1 MLSTTSRSGYKDQ
14 YKSLTLFLPH
24 RPAIAR
30 SPANMSLTAVVEQR
44 LEQGRTTAAG
54 PYIELV
60 DLDEVDQL
68 NDAYLSLND
77 RKYGPEEKPPP
88 LTSEEFKRYVRLAHD
103 AIRSTDEAIDAFKEE
118 KDGTMGKSSAMNYI
132 DGLKMFEVQLVVGK
146 LVKAVHKVHSGTITT
161 PSWPMITAL
170 KFHKFQTF
178 PDRMDKV
185 IVALR
190 TWKSLGKALFL
201 DMVPMEKR
209 LAMQPGEEI
218 KKKGLNK
225 SNNGNRDVQ
234 LQFARSNMPKAKKPA
249 TAVNNDED
257 DEDDANND
265 GTPAPA
271 PKKRRRDADAV
282 AINPEARRGNDR
294 GKKKQPTTQPSTQ
307 PTAPAA
313 LVSTNP
319 IESIQPG
326 SSAASASY
334 NTAVSGESSSAT
346 GTAFTPINRSP
357 TSQSAESFIPA
368 PNTDRPVGGAPS
380 TPSVDLKIR
389 DPGQEATPTA
399 SSDDGSS
406 QPTIFAC
413 HASADQQA
421 AMGLLLSD
429 MQAATKGLDDKFK
442 FPRPLGKPLPRDG
455 NQLPVLQT
463 AAPWPGAYQ
472 DPLPSS
478 QWLLPSQP
486 QQARPPCLYSAYPSQ
501 PPPDYATSQRASV
514 GFWQGNPR
522 RDNPLPQVSQL
533 HQMQGTRPNAGQNQ
547 LHRQPPVQNGVG
559 EDVTRGQGNIH
570 CGQQTTS
577 LRNEGQETKVHF
589 QKHGSMLQGP
599 MAGMRQEHSGHG
611 AVSVS
616 GTGVVSIYNYFQRRT
631 PGPIVSPSNG
641 NDQARSNYFD
651 RRSFQSLDDNQGTIN
666 VSVSDL
672 HASCMKS

>member
-1 MLSTTSRSGYKDQ
+1 MLSTTSQSGYKDQ
-14 YKSLTLFLPH
+14 YESLTVFLPH
-24 RPAIAR
+24 RPAIVR
-30 SPANMSLTAVVEQR
+30 SPANMNLTAVVEQR
-44 LEQGRTTAAG
+44 LEHGRTTAAG

-60 DLDEVDQL
+60 DLGEVDQL
-68 NDAYLSLND
+68 SDAYLSLND
-77 RKYGPEEKPPP
+77 RKYGPEEQPPP

-118 KDGTMGKSSAMNYI
+118 KDGTMGKTSAMNYI

-201 DMVPMEKR
+201 DMVSMEKR

-249 TAVNNDED
+249 TPANNDDD
-257 DEDDANND
+257 DEDDADND

-271 PKKRRRDADAV
+271 IKKRRRATADAV
-282 AINPEARRGNDR
+282 IINPDARRGNNR
-294 GKKKQPTTQPSTQ
+294 GKKKKPVTQ

-313 LVSTNP
+313 SVSTNP
-319 IESIQPG
+319 SESVQPA
-326 SSAASASY
+326 SSAASASSK
-334 NTAVSGESSSAT
+334 TAVSGQPSNAT
-346 GTAFTPINRSP
+346 RTAFTPINRRP
-357 TSQSAESFIPA
+357 LSQPAEPSIPA
-368 PNTDRPVGGAPS
+368 PNAGSPVGEAPS
-380 TPSVDLKIR
+380 TSVDMRIG
-389 DPGQEATPTA
+389 DPGQDATPTA
-399 SSDDGSS
+399 LRGDGFS

-421 AMGLLLSD
+421 AMDLLLSD
-429 MQAATKGLDDKFK
+429 KQAATKGLDDKFK
-442 FPRPLGKPLPRDG
+442 FPRPLGKPSPKDG
-455 NQLPVLQT
+455 NQLPVPQT
-463 AAPWPGAYQ
+463 AAPWPGAHQ

-486 QQARPPCLYSAYPSQ
+486 QQARPPCLYSYPSQ
-501 PPPDYATSQRASV
+501 PPPDYATSQRASAS
-514 GFWQGNPR
+514 FWQGTPR
-522 RDNPLPQVSQL
+522 RDNPFPQASQQN
-533 HQMQGTRPNAGQNQ
+533 QMQATRRNAPQRPFD
-547 LHRQPPVQNGVG
+547 RQPPSHNDAN
-559 EDVTRGQGNIH
+559 EDDIQRQGTTH
-570 CGQQTTS
+570 YGQQTTTFGS
-577 LRNEGQETKVHF
+577 LQNEGQVTKVHF
-589 QKHGSMLQGP
+589 QKNGRIIHNP
-599 MAGMRQEHSGHG
+599 MVGMRQEHSGPG

-616 GTGVVSIYNYFQRRT
+616 GTGVVSIHNYFQRRM
-631 PGPIVSPSNG
+631 PGALASTSDRNDPARG
-641 NDQARSNYFD
+641 NYSGWH
-651 RRSFQSLDDNQGTIN
+651 SFQSLDDNEGTLN
-666 VSVSDL
+666 VSASDL
-672 HASCMKS
+672 RASCMES